1 MDPINLSIKAAQE
14 KKISE
19 SRDFFE
25 QLVLDYPTCGRFWR
39 IFIEQELKAR
49 NFEQVENLF
58 QRCVIRV
65 LNVDLWRT
73 YLNYVRDIKSKLP
86 NFKSV

>member
-1 MDPINLSIKAAQE
+1 MDPLSLSIKAAQE
-14 KKISE
+14 KKIAD

-25 QLVLDYPTCGRFWR
+25 QLVSDYPTCGRFWK
-39 IFIEQELKAR
+39 IYIEQELKAR

-65 LNVDLWRT
+65 LNIDLWRT
-73 YLNYVRDIKSKLP
+73 YLNYVRDIKSRLP
-86 NFKSV
+86 NYK